1 MMFSTVFHHLI
12 VGLATGIVTL
22 SCASAIGAWISTYF
36 VGGSKARAYLDRTAY
51 MAGVVAVPMLP
62 LAVLSGTMAM
72 SNPGGDAL
80 SYNKFLFTGLT
91 TGFLISMLVGRWR
104 FGPGIWVES
113 RLSIL
118 QIICA
123 TGALVSIT
131 ILGSI
136 GAKMS
141 LGESTLDIFPFYPS
155 FEDSIVVNQW
165 LAIVLFLLG
174 LAATVISFMLGPK
187 VERLPE

>member
-12 VGLATGIVTL
+12 VGLATRIVTL

-123 TGALVSIT
+123 TGALASIT

-174 LAATVISFMLGPK
+174 LAAMVISFMLGPK

>member
-1 MMFSTVFHHLI
+1 MFAVTFHHLI
-12 VGLATGIVTL
+12 VGLATGIATL
-22 SCASAIGAWISTYF
+22 SCAASLGAWFSTYF

-62 LAVLSGTMAM
+62 LAVLSGTAAM
-72 SNPGGDAL
+72 SAPGADAM

-91 TGFLISMLVGRWR
+91 VGFLVSMLVGRWR

-118 QIICA
+118 QIVCA
-123 TGALVSIT
+123 AGAMVSIT

-165 LAIVLFLLG
+165 LALVLLLLG
-174 LAATVISFMLGPK
+174 LAAMVISFMLGPK

>member
-174 LAATVISFMLGPK
+174 LAAMVISFMLGPK

>member
-1 MMFSTVFHHLI
+1 MFSTVFHHLI

-22 SCASAIGAWISTYF
+22 SCASALGAWISTYF

-104 FGPGIWVES
+104 FGPGVWVES

-118 QIICA
+118 QVICA
-123 TGALVSIT
+123 AGALASIS

-165 LAIVLFLLG
+165 LALVLFLLG
-174 LAATVISFMLGPK
+174 LAAMAVSFMLGPE

>member
-1 MMFSTVFHHLI
+1 MFAITFHHLI
-12 VGLATGIVTL
+12 VGLATGIATL
-22 SCASAIGAWISTYF
+22 SCASALGAWISTYF

-62 LAVLSGTMAM
+62 LAVLSGTFAM
-72 SNPGGDAL
+72 SNPAGDAM

-91 TGFLISMLVGRWR
+91 AGFLISMLVGRWR

-118 QIICA
+118 QVVCA
-123 TGALVSIT
+123 VGAMISIT

-141 LGESTLDIFPFYPS
+141 LGESTLDILPIYPA
-155 FEDSIVVNQW
+155 FDESIVVNQW
-165 LAIVLFLLG
+165 LAIVLLLLG
-174 LAATVISFMLGPK
+174 LAAMVVSFVLGPK